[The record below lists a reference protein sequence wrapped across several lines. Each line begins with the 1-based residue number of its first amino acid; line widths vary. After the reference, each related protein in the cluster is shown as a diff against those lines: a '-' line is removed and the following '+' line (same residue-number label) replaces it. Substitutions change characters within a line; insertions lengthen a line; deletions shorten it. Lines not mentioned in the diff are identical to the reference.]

1 MALFTDTAA
10 WVSTEHRLYADGV
23 QRFMEQS
30 MAPNIESWCDQGVV
44 DRDFWFQA
52 GEAGIMG
59 ASVPEAYGGAGADLS
74 FEAITIYTQAYLADI
89 NWGYGIQ
96 SIVMHYLVAYGTE
109 DQKRRWL
116 PKLVSGELVSA
127 IAMTEP
133 GCGSDLKAVAST
145 AKRDG
150 DSYVINGSKTFIT
163 NGQTAELICVVVKTD
178 LAAGSKGT
186 SLIFVETDQA
196 QGFQRGRNLKKLGM
210 KGNDTSELFFEDVRV
225 PVDNLLGG
233 IEGQGFYQLMN
244 QLVWERSM
252 IGITALGAM
261 DCGLQQTIEYVRQRK
276 AFGQPIMAFQNTR
289 FKLAEMKTKVE
300 VTRSFIN
307 DCIAKLID
315 GSIDPA
321 TASMAKYWGSQ
332 VQNEVL
338 DECVQLHG
346 GYGYM
351 MEYPI
356 TRLFADAR
364 VQKIY
369 GGTNE
374 IMKEL
379 IARSLDV

>member
-89 NWGYGIQ
+89 NWCYGIQ

>member
-1 MALFTDTAA
+1 MFTDTAA